1 MLLKKLET
9 KTRAHKKTVS
19 VFVIVFLISIVIEIW
34 TANRLAT
41 YGEKINQLQKA
52 TEGLNLENQLLSD
65 QIAMRSSLSQTEQSV
80 DALGFAPV
88 SHLEYLDTP
97 AIAFN
102 H

>member
-1 MLLKKLET
+1 MLLQKLET
-9 KTRAHKKTVS
+9 KTKAHKKTVS
-19 VFVIVFLISIVIEIW
+19 VFVVIFLVSIIIEIW

-52 TEGLNLENQLLSD
+52 TDSLSLENQLLSD

-80 DALGFAPV
+80 DALGFVPMGN
-88 SHLEYLDTP
+88 LQYLNTP
-97 AIAFN
+97 TIAFN